1 MRDISRQPIESA
13 LLWLPW
19 TEAHIPQTGMPASG
33 AMGET
38 RQVGNDK
45 TEKGQAENRCFVVCV
60 LQNKAIAGVLV
71 HRIRSGASPSLN
83 SERTGLRCGP

>member
-1 MRDISRQPIESA
+1 MRDISRQRIESA
-13 LLWLPW
+13 LLCYRRRMGQ
-19 TEAHIPQTGMPASG
+19 IPPTRMLASG

-45 TEKGQAENRCFVVCV
+45 TEKRQAENRCLVVRV

-71 HRIRSGASPSLN
+71 HRIRSGVLH
-83 SERTGLRCGP
+83 